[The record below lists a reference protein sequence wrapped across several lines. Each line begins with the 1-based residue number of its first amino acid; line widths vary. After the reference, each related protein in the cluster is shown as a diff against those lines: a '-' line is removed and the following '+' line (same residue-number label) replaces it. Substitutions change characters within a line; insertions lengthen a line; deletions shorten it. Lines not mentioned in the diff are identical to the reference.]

1 MQTARSEQQ
10 ADRDQRCNL
19 EHVQRAVKKA
29 EQIRI
34 RKEQEMNEIYIAVL
48 ALSIIN
54 VVIAIINVITNGRL
68 SRVYDEYEIIRDEL
82 KSTEDKLSEVYERFD
97 GESDVICRMVDA
109 HRLLKRDH
117 EKDHILTMTMYN
129 EYMNNKD
136 HWKQINKYMEENDN
150 DDKAVS

>member
-1 MQTARSEQQ
+1 
-10 ADRDQRCNL
+10 
-19 EHVQRAVKKA
+19 
-29 EQIRI
+29 
-34 RKEQEMNEIYIAVL
+34 MNEVYIAVL

-82 KSTEDKLSEVYERFD
+82 KSTEDKLIEVYDRFE

-117 EKDHILTMTMYN
+117 EKDHLLTITMYN
-129 EYMNNKD
+129 DYMKSKD
-136 HWKQINKYMEENDN
+136 K
-150 DDKAVS
+150 